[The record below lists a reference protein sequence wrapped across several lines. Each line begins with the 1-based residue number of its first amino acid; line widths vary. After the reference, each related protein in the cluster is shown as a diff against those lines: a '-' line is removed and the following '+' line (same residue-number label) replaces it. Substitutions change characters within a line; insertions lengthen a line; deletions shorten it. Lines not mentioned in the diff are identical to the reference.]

1 MTLFSY
7 SIILTLLAKSHMVVP
22 GAYCMVTKLPD
33 RFLFLNFLSLKFFFK
48 FGEKIEF
55 GMRGHRAA
63 RHRQTQ
69 TQLSSCTKPGRTYSK
84 SRPEASGPMSSRAR
98 AV

>member
-1 MTLFSY
+1 
-7 SIILTLLAKSHMVVP
+7 MVVP

-55 GMRGHRAA
+55 GMRGAPGC
-63 RHRQTQ
+63 QTPPNTDAIKFMHKAGPDLFKNQ
-69 TQLSSCTKPGRTYSK
+69 
-84 SRPEASGPMSSRAR
+84 ASGPMSSRAR